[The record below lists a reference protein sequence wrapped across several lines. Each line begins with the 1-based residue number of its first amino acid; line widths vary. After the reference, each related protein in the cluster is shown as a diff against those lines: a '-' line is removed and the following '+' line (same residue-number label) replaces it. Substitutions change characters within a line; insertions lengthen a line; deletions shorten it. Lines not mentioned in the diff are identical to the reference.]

1 MLINNKEKIQR
12 ILEQLP
18 DNYVNEVLEYL
29 LFLEFRSKNKITDKN
44 SMLLPEETLAKDW
57 LTPEEDEAWKNL

>member
-29 LFLEFRSKNKITDKN
+29 LFLEFRRKNKITDKN
-44 SMLLPEETLAKDW
+44 SMLLSEETLAKDW

>member
-1 MLINNKEKIQR
+1 MLIKNKEKIQR

-44 SMLLPEETLAKDW
+44 SMLLSEETLAKDW

>member
-44 SMLLPEETLAKDW
+44 SMLLSEETLAKDW